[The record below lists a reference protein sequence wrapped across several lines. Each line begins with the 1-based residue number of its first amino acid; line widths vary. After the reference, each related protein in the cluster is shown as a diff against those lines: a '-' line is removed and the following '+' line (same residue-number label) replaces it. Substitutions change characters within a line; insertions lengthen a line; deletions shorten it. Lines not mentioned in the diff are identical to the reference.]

1 MSDLIEE
8 RARVL
13 RARLADELERDG
25 SLRSPEWR
33 RAVERVPRHP
43 FLPRFYRDAPG
54 PDGVTRYT
62 PVSPERDADEWLTLI
77 YRNKTW
83 VTQLDN
89 GATSTD
95 GAPVTGIP
103 TSSSTLPGAVVRML
117 EDLDVPGKAPTFQA
131 GGGSDYS
138 TGLMCERLGDEF
150 VTRSEYDPV
159 LSAEG
164 RERLASLGYRPRLV
178 TGDAAQGCPEGAPYS
193 RIIATYS
200 PARVPAAWLEQSA
213 PGGLILVSLVGSLDA
228 YGYIKLEKSSAT
240 EARGRF
246 INGDVSFMPS
256 REIARPELGPL
267 MRAALDGR
275 KHSQAVDTVL
285 HPQMLDDQGLMWAA
299 QLALP
304 GTKRVGLT
312 VDDCSGRWF
321 LHPDGSWA
329 VLETH
334 PDGSVR
340 AFEGGTRPLWSELE
354 KAATRWLSADR
365 PGLERYGLIAT
376 ANANLVWLDHPDNIV
391 ATLTDA

>member
-1 MSDLIEE
+1 MSDLTEE
-8 RARVL
+8 RARAL
-13 RARLADELERDG
+13 RERLADELEHDG

-33 RAVERVPRHP
+33 RAVEKVPRHP
-43 FLPRFYRDAPG
+43 FLPSFYRDAPG

-62 PVSPERDADEWLTLI
+62 PVSRERDPDEWLTLV

-95 GAPVTGIP
+95 GEPVTGTP

-117 EDLDVPGKAPTFQA
+117 EDLDVPDKAPTFQA

-150 VTRSEYDPV
+150 VTRSEYDPE
-159 LSAEG
+159 LSAQG

-178 TGDAAQGCPEGAPYS
+178 TGDAAQGCPEDAPYS

-200 PARVPAAWLEQSA
+200 PTRVPAAWLEQSA
-213 PGGLILVSLVGSLDA
+213 PGGLILVSMVGSLDA
-228 YGYIKLEKSSAT
+228 YGYVKLHMGSGT

-256 REIARPELGPL
+256 REMAQPAFGPL
-267 MRAALDGR
+267 VRAALEGR
-275 KHSQAVDTVL
+275 KHARAVEPVI
-285 HPQMLDDQGLMWAA
+285 HPEMLEDQGLTWAA

-312 VDDCSGRWF
+312 TEDGSGRWF

-329 VLETH
+329 VLETC
-334 PDGSVR
+334 PDGAVR
-340 AFEGGTRPLWSELE
+340 AFEGGPRPLWSELE
-354 KAATRWLSADR
+354 NIAARWLSADR
-365 PGLERYGLIAT
+365 PGMERYGLT
-376 ANANLVWLDHPDNIV
+376 VNPEANTVWLDDPSNV
-391 ATLTDA
+391 VGTLTEA